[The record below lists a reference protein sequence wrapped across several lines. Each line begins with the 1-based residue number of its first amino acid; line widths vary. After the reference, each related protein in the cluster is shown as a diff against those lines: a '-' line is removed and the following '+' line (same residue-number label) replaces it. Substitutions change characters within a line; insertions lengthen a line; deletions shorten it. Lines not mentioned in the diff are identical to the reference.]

1 LKKSI
6 GEKIMDFIPPANPI
20 FTKEMEEAAINALR
34 NERYILGESVDKF
47 EEEFAKYVG
56 TKYAV
61 SVSSGTNALH
71 LALLAAG
78 LTIGGEII
86 TVASSYIA
94 TSNSILHAN
103 GTPIFCDINDEYLID
118 IDQISDK
125 ITKRTRGIMPV
136 DLYGNPVDM
145 DEINDIAKNNNLFV
159 IEDCAQSHGAFYKG
173 KKTGSL
179 SEIGCFSF
187 YSTKNMTVCGDGG
200 MVTTDDEKI
209 AEKIKLLRNHGQ
221 HPKDVHTILGYTARL
236 NTVNA
241 AIGRVQL
248 KYLPKWIEER
258 RSIAK
263 KYYKLLTDVEEITL
277 PPGDSDIKKP
287 SYHLY
292 ELKTG
297 KRDELLQFLRDNKII
312 CLIHYP
318 TPIPYQ
324 PMYKDLFGFKEGM
337 FPKSEELSAQAMDLP
352 MFPGLKDNQINYISK
367 KIHEFF
373 DR

>member
-1 LKKSI
+1 M
-6 GEKIMDFIPPANPI
+6 ETIPPANPV

-34 NERYILGESVDKF
+34 NERYILGESVNKF
-47 EEEFAKYVG
+47 EEDFAKYIG
-56 TKYAV
+56 TKYAA

-78 LTIGGEII
+78 LNAGEEVV
-86 TVASSYIA
+86 TVATSYIA

-103 GTPIFCDINDEYLID
+103 GTPTFCDINDEYLID
-118 IDQISDK
+118 INQIPGK
-125 ITKRTRGIMPV
+125 ISKKTRGIMPV
-136 DLYGNPVDM
+136 DLYGHPADM
-145 DEINDIAKNNNLFV
+145 DEINEIAEKNNLFV
-159 IEDCAQSHGAFYKG
+159 IEDCAQSHGALYRG

-179 SEIGCFSF
+179 SLMGCFSF

-200 MVTTDDEKI
+200 MVTTDDEKLT
-209 AEKIKLLRNHGQ
+209 EKIKLLRNHGQ
-221 HPKDVHTILGYTARL
+221 HPKDVHTVLGYTARL

-258 RSIAK
+258 RQISK
-263 KYYKLLTDVEEITL
+263 KYYKLLNDVEEITL

-287 SYHLY
+287 SYHLF
-292 ELKTG
+292 EIKTE
-297 KRDELLQFLRDNKII
+297 KRDELLKYLRDNKII

-324 PMYKDLFGFKEGM
+324 PLYKKMFGFKEGM
-337 FPKSEELSAQAMDLP
+337 FPKSEEFAVQSMDLP
-352 MFPGLKDNQINYISK
+352 MFPGLKDEQIKYISEK
-367 KIHEFF
+367 VHEFF
-373 DR
+373 SR

>member
-1 LKKSI
+1 
-6 GEKIMDFIPPANPI
+6 MDVIPPANPI
-20 FTKEMEEAAINALR
+20 FNKEMEEAAINALR

-47 EEEFAKYVG
+47 EQDFAKYID

-71 LALLAAG
+71 LALIAAD
-78 LTIGGEII
+78 LPIAGEVI

-94 TSNSILHAN
+94 TANSILHAN
-103 GTPIFCDINDEYLID
+103 GTPVFCDINDKYLINV
-118 IDQISDK
+118 DQIPGK

-136 DLYGNPVDM
+136 DLYGHPADM
-145 DEINDIAKNNNLFV
+145 DEINEIANKHDLFV
-159 IEDCAQSHGAFYKG
+159 IEDCAQSHGALYKR

-179 SEIGCFSF
+179 SLMGCFSF

-200 MVTTDDEKI
+200 MVTTDDEKM

-248 KYLPKWIEER
+248 KYLPDWIEDR
-258 RSIAK
+258 RQIAE
-263 KYYKLLTDVEEITL
+263 KYFKLLDDVEEIIL

-287 SYHLY
+287 SFHLF
-292 ELKTG
+292 EIKTDDRDDLLK
-297 KRDELLQFLRDNKII
+297 FLRDNKII

-318 TPIPYQ
+318 TPIPNQ
-324 PMYKDLFGFKEGM
+324 PLYKNLFGFKEGM
-337 FPKSEELSAQAMDLP
+337 FPKSEEFAVKAMDLP
-352 MFPGLKDNQINYISK
+352 MFPGLKDDQINYISE

-373 DR
+373 SR

>member
-1 LKKSI
+1 
-6 GEKIMDFIPPANPI
+6 MDVIPPASPVFN
-20 FTKEMEEAAINALR
+20 KEMEEAAINALR

-47 EEEFAKYVG
+47 EEEFARYVG
-56 TKYAV
+56 TDYAV
-61 SVSSGTNALH
+61 TVSSGTNALH

-94 TSNSILHAN
+94 TANSILHAN

-118 IDQISDK
+118 VKQIPSK
-125 ITKRTRGIMPV
+125 ISKRTRGIMPV
-136 DLYGNPVDM
+136 HLYGHPADI
-145 DEINDIAKNNNLFV
+145 DEINDIAQKNNLFV
-159 IEDCAQSHGAFYKG
+159 VEDCAQSHGALYKG
-173 KKTGSL
+173 KMTGTS
-179 SEIGCFSF
+179 SDIGCYSF

-200 MVTTDDEKI
+200 MVTTNNEKL

-258 RSIAK
+258 RKIAK
-263 KYYKLLTDVEEITL
+263 KYNELLLDVDEIIL
-277 PPGDSDIKKP
+277 PPDDSKDKKP
-287 SYHLY
+287 SYHLF
-292 ELKTG
+292 EIKTK
-297 KRDELLQFLRDNKII
+297 KRDELLNFLKENKII

-324 PMYKDLFGFKEGM
+324 PLYKKLFGFKEGG

-352 MFPGLKDNQINYISK
+352 MFPDLKDEQIKYISE

-373 DR
+373 NR

>member
-1 LKKSI
+1 
-6 GEKIMDFIPPANPI
+6 MDLIPPANPI

-34 NERYILGESVDKF
+34 NERYILGESVYKF
-47 EEEFAKYVG
+47 EEDFAKYVG

-71 LALLAAG
+71 LALLAKDLG
-78 LTIGGEII
+78 NNDEVI
-86 TVASSYIA
+86 TPASSYIA
-94 TSNSILHAN
+94 TANSILHAR
-103 GTPIFCDINDEYLID
+103 GKPVFVEINDEYLID
-118 IDQISDK
+118 VKQIPGK
-125 ITKRTRGIMPV
+125 INSKTKAIMPV
-136 DLYGNPVDM
+136 DLYGHPVDM
-145 DEINDIAKNNNLFV
+145 DEINEIAEKNDLFV
-159 IEDCAQSHGAFYKG
+159 VEDCAQSHGAIYRG

-179 SEIGCFSF
+179 TLMGCFSF

-221 HPKDVHTILGYTARL
+221 HPKDVHTLLGYTARL

-248 KYLPKWIEER
+248 KMLPGWVKER
-258 RSIAK
+258 RKSAE
-263 KYYKLLTDVEEITL
+263 KYHNLLNDVEEIIL
-277 PPGDSDIKKP
+277 PPGDSKIKKP
-287 SYHLY
+287 SYHLF
-292 ELKTG
+292 EIKTK
-297 KRDELLQFLRDNKII
+297 KRDELLNYLKENKII

-318 TPIPYQ
+318 TPIPNQ
-324 PMYKDLFGFKEGM
+324 PLYKDLYGYKKGI

-352 MFPGLKDNQINYISK
+352 MFPGIRNDQISYISE
-367 KIHEFF
+367 KIHDFF

>member
-1 LKKSI
+1 
-6 GEKIMDFIPPANPI
+6 MDVIPPANPV
-20 FTKEMEEAAINALR
+20 FNKEMEEAAINALR
-34 NERYILGESVDKF
+34 NERFILGESVDKF
-47 EEEFAKYVG
+47 EEEFAKYIG

-71 LALLAAG
+71 LALLAAD
-78 LTIGGEII
+78 LTVGGEVI

-118 IDQISDK
+118 FNQIPSK
-125 ITKRTRGIMPV
+125 ITERTRGIMPV
-136 DLYGNPVDM
+136 HLYGHPADM
-145 DEINDIAKNNNLFV
+145 DEVNEIAQKNKLFV
-159 IEDCAQSHGAFYKG
+159 IEDAAQAHGALYKG
-173 KKTGSL
+173 KMIGTL
-179 SEIGCFSF
+179 SDIGCFSF

-200 MVTTDDEKI
+200 MATTNNEKI
-209 AEKIKLLRNHGQ
+209 AETIKLLRNHAQ
-221 HPKDVHTILGYTARL
+221 YPKDVHTMIGYTARL

-258 RSIAK
+258 RNIAK
-263 KYYKLLTDVEEITL
+263 QYYKHLADVKEIIL
-277 PPGDSDIKKP
+277 PPGDSENKKP
-287 SYHLY
+287 SYHLF
-292 ELKTG
+292 EIQTK
-297 KRDELLQFLRDNKII
+297 KRDELLKFLKENGII

-324 PMYKDLFGFKEGM
+324 PIYKKLFGYKEGS

-352 MFPGLKDNQINYISK
+352 LFPDLKDDQIKYISE

-373 DR
+373 NR